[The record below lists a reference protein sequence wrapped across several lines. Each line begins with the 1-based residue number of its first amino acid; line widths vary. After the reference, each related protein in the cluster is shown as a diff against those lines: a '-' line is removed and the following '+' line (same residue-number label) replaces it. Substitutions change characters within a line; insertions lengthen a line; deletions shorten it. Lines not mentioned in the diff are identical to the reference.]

1 MQVILHY
8 RSLNLIPKYHS
19 AEFRLTYKKIFFKLH
34 FPKASPYKSASF
46 SMMWRIDAVGAVFA
60 AEIF

>member
-8 RSLNLIPKYHS
+8 ESLKLIPKYCP
-19 AEFRLTYKKIFFKLH
+19 AEFRLTYKKNFFKLH
-34 FPKASPYKSASF
+34 LPKASPYKSASF
-46 SMMWRIDAVGAVFA
+46 PMTWRIDAVGGVFA